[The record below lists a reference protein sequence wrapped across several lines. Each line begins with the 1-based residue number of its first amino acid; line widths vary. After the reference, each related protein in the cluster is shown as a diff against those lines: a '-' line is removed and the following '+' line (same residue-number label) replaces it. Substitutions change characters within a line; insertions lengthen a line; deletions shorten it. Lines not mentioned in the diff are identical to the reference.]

1 MSRWVTWDELE
12 ARLRGIV
19 RRAKARGLDDTGAAQ
34 TASVTVL
41 NSEARSDVE
50 ILQAWGSGAVPP
62 AGSGATDATAGLREG
77 SGAVMVVFAVGGD
90 QGDLVG
96 LPAAAPG
103 ARMGGLKPGE
113 SVIYGSAGQRVLC
126 RADGSVEVMSARKV
140 YLSGKTTEVESTE
153 AVSIRAPKVR
163 VEGEIWL
170 MGDVH
175 VAGSM
180 TVGGTVVQAP
190 PPGGDPAPPA
200 R

>member
-1 MSRWVTWDELE
+1 
-12 ARLRGIV
+12 
-19 RRAKARGLDDTGAAQ
+19 
-34 TASVTVL
+34 
-41 NSEARSDVE
+41 
-50 ILQAWGSGAVPP
+50 
-62 AGSGATDATAGLREG
+62 
-77 SGAVMVVFAVGGD
+77 MVVFAVGGD